1 VKAALTSSDLRPRI
15 PYLDAEELQQTLT
28 LLEAVD
34 ALERAFATRPLPSS
48 PVRSHYEAE
57 RGELLLMPAWGELGL
72 GVKLIT
78 LEPTNVTRGM
88 PLIHGVFVLFA
99 RDTKAPVATMDGAA
113 LTSLRTAAVSALG
126 ARHLAREDARSLLI
140 FGAGTQARA
149 HLEAM
154 LEVRDLTSLVVVDPA
169 TERAEALAAL
179 GAGRGLSARVG
190 SADDVPGADIICCCT
205 TSREPVVRGALLSP
219 GTHIAAMGA
228 YRPDMR
234 EVDAEALRR
243 SSVLVET
250 RDAAL
255 AEAGDLLIPIADGEW
270 SADLIAGELA
280 DVVSGSAARAG
291 AEQITILKTVGLAS
305 EDLVV
310 AQAAVQK
317 LRLHETA

>member
-1 VKAALTSSDLRPRI
+1 VKEAVTSDLRPRI
-15 PYLDAEELQQTLT
+15 PYLGAEELQRSLP
-28 LLEAVD
+28 LLDAVD
-34 ALERAFATRPLPSS
+34 ALERAFATTPLPTT
-48 PVRSHYEAE
+48 PVRNHFEADG
-57 RGELLLMPAWGELGL
+57 GELLLMPAWGEQGL

-78 LEPTNVTRGM
+78 LEPRNAAYGL

-99 RDTKAPVATMDGAA
+99 RDTKAPIATMDGAA

-126 ARHLAREDARSLLI
+126 ARHLARQDARSLLI

-149 HLEAM
+149 HLDAM
-154 LEVRDLTSLVVVDPA
+154 LEIRDLTSLVVVDPA

-179 GAGRGLSARVG
+179 GAERGLSARVG
-190 SADDVPGADIICCCT
+190 SPEDVRDADLICCCT

-234 EVDAEALRR
+234 EVDAETLHR

-255 AEAGDLLIPIADGEW
+255 AEAGDLLIPIAAGEW

-280 DVVSGSAARAG
+280 DAVRGTASRAD

-310 AQAAVQK
+310 AQAAVQNF
-317 LRLHETA
+317 RLHDLP

>member
-190 SADDVPGADIICCCT
+190 SPDDVPGADIICCCT